1 MDIKKLE
8 RELDLKEMQYHTKS
22 ERAKEVLDQ
31 LADGGK
37 IKCHDGAQARGD
49 IYIAA
54 LEEIQKI
61 VANQPQLQQILIR
74 VGTGIKDFHKM
85 MERQSTSLQQEVQE
99 LKTKRD

>member
-8 RELDLKEMQYHTKS
+8 RELDLKEMQYQRKNEKN
-22 ERAKEVLDQ
+22 ERAKEVLDPF
-31 LADGGK
+31 ADGAK
-37 IKCHDGAQARGD
+37 TKCHDGAQARGD

-74 VGTGIKDFHKM
+74 VGTGIKDFCKVM
-85 MERQSTSLQQEVQE
+85 DRQ
-99 LKTKRD
+99 